1 MASDGEPGGSGM
13 KRAVQELRALR
24 QRLDE
29 MERTARE
36 PIAVV
41 GMACRFPGAD
51 TPEAFWT
58 LLRDGRDA
66 IIEIPPDRWDVDAYY
81 DPDPAAAGKTY
92 VRRGGFVRDV
102 TRFDAQFFGISPREA
117 ASMDPQQRVLLE
129 VAWEALEDAA
139 VVPSRIERGAGGVFV
154 GISNADYAHLHTR
167 AGDPT
172 RIDTY
177 EGTGNAFSFA
187 SGRLSYVLGWH
198 GPSVS
203 VDTACSSSLVAVH
216 LAGQSLRAGE
226 CDVALAGG
234 VNLILSPDSFIRAC
248 KNGMLAP
255 DGRCKT
261 FDAAA
266 DGYARGEGCGVVVLK
281 RLSAALAAGDRVLA
295 VIRGSAVNQDGRTG
309 GLTVPNG
316 TAQQALIRRALAS
329 ADVAPHEIAYLE
341 AHGTGTALGDPIE
354 VNAVAA
360 ALGPGRDPGRRL
372 CLGSAK
378 TNIGHLESAAGI
390 AGLIKTILALRHREI
405 PPHLHYRT
413 PSPLI
418 AWDAL
423 PIEVAISRRPWPAG
437 PRLAGVSSFG
447 FSGTNAHVI
456 VEAAPATDPASTP
469 ARPAHVLTLSAR
481 TGAALAALADRYA
494 ERLGEPDVEIADV
507 CFTANVGRS
516 PLEHRLAVVGRS
528 AREMQERL
536 RGWRAGTE
544 PVRPLRVGYV
554 ERGRP
559 APEVAF
565 LFPGQGAQYAGM
577 GRGLYASSVIFRAAV
592 DRVGTALG
600 PEWAQRLQAV
610 VSGTAT
616 EPVDE
621 TATAQVALFAVQW
634 GLAEVWRG
642 WGVQPTVL
650 VGHSVGEYAAACV
663 AGVMEVEAA
672 ARVVAARGR
681 LMGALPRDGAM
692 TAVEGGAA
700 VVEAVVQAAR
710 ATGAGEVGIAAMNGP
725 DSVVVSGAAAAVA
738 AVAAR
743 LAATGIRTQAL
754 RVSHA
759 FHSGL
764 MTPMQEAF
772 RAAAAGERWGM
783 PQVTWV
789 STVTGRMVEAGEI
802 EADYWVRQVREPVQF
817 AAAMETVRTLGVEA
831 YVEVGPGTTLLGLG
845 RRCLDE
851 AGRIW
856 APSLRAGRE
865 DSEQMLESLGTLWT
879 AGVAVDWAALDRE
892 QPRHRVS
899 LPTYPWQ
906 GEPHWL
912 EASAPAD
919 GARRAPLDPEAAWA
933 AVVTAGRLQATQSPL
948 DLDLAAFPG
957 KWRALE
963 RLSTAYIVE
972 ALRRLRVFGVAG
984 DAHTADG
991 LREAHGIAPTYR
1003 HLLSRWLRRLA
1014 ALGQLTAAGDGFVAR
1029 QPLPDPDLAGSLV
1042 EARAA
1047 LRDVPALLEY
1057 VERCGGRL
1065 VEILTGA
1072 ASPLE
1077 TLFPDGSFATAE
1089 ALYQDWALSRYFS
1102 ALVRSVVVARAGQA
1116 AAAPLRVI
1124 EIGAGTGGT
1133 TAALLPALPADRTV
1147 YWFTDVSTAF
1157 LGRAEQKWPAYGF
1170 LRYGILDIER
1180 DPAEQGFP
1188 RHGFDVVV
1196 ATNVIHA
1203 TRDIPA
1209 TLGRARSLLAPGGLL
1224 VLCEATAHLPWFDV
1238 TTGLIEGWQR
1248 FEEAARSD
1256 SPLLTAADWRTA
1268 LERAGFD
1275 GVAVLPE
1282 SGSPAEI
1289 LGQHVLVA
1297 RAPAEAGPASDAG
1310 SRQLERVPV
1319 GARAAAPASAEAA
1332 RRLREALPADRSHLA
1347 VEYVVG
1353 QVAAVLRVARPETL
1367 DPRQALMDLGL
1378 DSLMAVELRSRLALG
1393 LGLGRGLPATL
1404 IFEHPSIEAIAALV
1418 VRLVTEANGAPVEGR
1433 AEAAAAPPTVASE
1446 AAARIAELSEDEV
1459 EALLVKKLESL

>member
-1 MASDGEPGGSGM
+1 VASETEAGGPSM
-13 KRAVQELRALR
+13 RQAVQELRALR
-24 QRLDE
+24 RQLDE
-29 MERTARE
+29 VERAGRE
-36 PIAVV
+36 PLAIV

-51 TPEAFWT
+51 TPEAFWA

-66 IIEIPPDRWDVDAYY
+66 ITDIPAERWDVGAYY
-81 DPDPAAAGKTY
+81 DPDPGAAGKAY

-102 TRFDAQFFGISPREA
+102 ARFDARFFGISPREA
-117 ASMDPQQRVLLE
+117 ASMDPQQRLLLE

-139 VVPSRIERGAGGVFV
+139 VVPSRVERGAGGVFV
-154 GISNADYAHLHTR
+154 GISNSDYAHLHTR
-167 AGDPT
+167 SGDQT

-281 RLSAALAAGDRVLA
+281 RLSAALAAGDRILA
-295 VIRGSAVNQDGRTG
+295 VVRGSAVNQDGRTG

-316 TAQQALIRRALAS
+316 TAQQALLRRALAS
-329 ADVAPHEIAYLE
+329 ADVAPEAIGYLE

-354 VNAVAA
+354 VNALAA
-360 ALGPGRDPGRRL
+360 VLGHGRGPGRRL
-372 CLGSAK
+372 LMGSVK

-390 AGLIKTILALRHREI
+390 AGLIKTVLALRHREI

-413 PSPLI
+413 PSPHI
-418 AWDAL
+418 AWDTL
-423 PIEVAISRRPWPAG
+423 PIEVAVTRRPWPEG
-437 PRLAGVSSFG
+437 LRLAGVSSFG

-456 VEAAPATDPASTP
+456 VAEAPDPAPAIAA

-481 TGAALAALADRYA
+481 TEAALDALADRYG
-494 ERLGEPDVEIADV
+494 ERLGEPDIEIADL
-507 CFTANVGRS
+507 CFTANAGRP
-516 PLEHRLAVVGRS
+516 PLEYRLAVVGRG
-528 AREMQERL
+528 AREVQERL
-536 RGWRAGTE
+536 AGWRAGAE
-544 PVRPLRVGYV
+544 PRAALCVGHV

-559 APEVAF
+559 ALEIAF
-565 LFPGQGAQYAGM
+565 LFPGQGAQYSGM
-577 GRGLYASSVIFRAAV
+577 GRGLYASNAIFRAAV
-592 DRVGTALG
+592 ARVGSALG
-600 PEWAQRLQAV
+600 PKWEQRLQAV

-616 EPVDE
+616 ETVDD
-621 TATAQVALFAVQW
+621 TATAQVALFAVEW
-634 GLAEVWRG
+634 GLAEVWRE
-642 WGVQPTVL
+642 WGVRPAVV
-650 VGHSVGEYAAACV
+650 VGHSVGEFAAACV

-672 ARVVAARGR
+672 ARIVAARGR
-681 LMGALPRDGAM
+681 LMGALPRTGQM
-692 TAVEGGAA
+692 VAVEAP
-700 VVEAVVQAAR
+700 EAVVAAAVTAAR
-710 ATGAGEVGIAAMNGP
+710 AAGAGEVGIAAVNGP
-725 DSVVVSGAAAAVA
+725 ESVVVSGEADAIAAV
-738 AVAAR
+738 VGQV
-743 LAATGIRTQAL
+743 AATGIRAQRL

-759 FHSGL
+759 FHSAL
-764 MTPMQEAF
+764 MTPMLKPF
-772 RAAAAGERWGM
+772 AAEVGQPQWAV
-783 PQVTWV
+783 PQVAWV
-789 STVTGRMVEAGEI
+789 STVTGRTVEAGEI
-802 EADYWVRQVREPVQF
+802 GAEYWVRQVREPVRF
-817 AAAMETVRTLGVEA
+817 AAAMATVGTLGA
-831 YVEVGPGTTLLGLG
+831 QACVEVGPGTTLLGLG
-845 RRCLDE
+845 RRSVE
-851 AGRIW
+851 GSEWIW
-856 APSLRAGRE
+856 APSLRAGRD
-865 DSEQMLESLGTLWT
+865 DSEQMLESLAQLWAAGGMVDWT
-879 AGVAVDWAALDRE
+879 AFDRE
-892 QPRHRVS
+892 HPRRRVS

-906 GEPHWL
+906 GEAHWL
-912 EASAPAD
+912 ESSPPD
-919 GARRAPLDPEAAWA
+919 ERTRRAPLHHEAAWA
-933 AVVTAGRLQATQSPL
+933 AVVAAGRIQATESPL
-948 DLDLAAFPG
+948 DLDLAGYPR

-963 RLSTAYIVE
+963 RVSTAYIVE
-972 ALRRLRVFGVAG
+972 ALRRLRVFGEAG
-984 DAHTADG
+984 EARTPDG
-991 LREAHGIAPTYR
+991 LRAACGIAPTYR

-1014 ALGQLTAAGDGFVAR
+1014 ADGLLTATGDTFVAR
-1029 QPLPDPDLAGSLV
+1029 QPLPDPDVAGALA

-1077 TLFPDGSFATAE
+1077 PLFSDGSFATAE

-1102 ALVRSVVVARAGQA
+1102 AIVRSVVLAQSGLGAGV
-1116 AAAPLRVI
+1116 PLRVI

-1133 TAALLPALPADRTV
+1133 TAALLPVLPANRV
-1147 YWFTDVSTAF
+1147 EYWFTDVSPVF
-1157 LGRAEQKWPAYGF
+1157 LARAAQKWAEYTF

-1180 DPAEQGFP
+1180 APSEQGFP
-1188 RHGFDVVV
+1188 PHDFDVVV
-1196 ATNVIHA
+1196 ATNVLHA
-1203 TRDIPA
+1203 TRDIVE

-1224 VLCEATAHLPWFDV
+1224 VLCEATSHLPWFDV

-1248 FEEAARSD
+1248 FEESTRLD
-1256 SPLLTAADWRTA
+1256 SPLLSASDWHD
-1268 LERAGFD
+1268 LLVRAGFD
-1275 GVAVLPE
+1275 AIAALPE

-1297 RAPAEAGPASDAG
+1297 RMPATAVAASKTAPRQIESVSTGP
-1310 SRQLERVPV
+1310 
-1319 GARAAAPASAEAA
+1319 RAATLASAEAA
-1332 RRLREALPADRSHLA
+1332 RRLREALPDDRRRFA
-1347 VEYVVG
+1347 VEYVAG

-1367 DPRQALMDLGL
+1367 DPRQPLMDLGL

-1404 IFEHPSIEAIAALV
+1404 IFEHPSIEAIADLLV
-1418 VRLVTEANGAPVEGR
+1418 RRVTESGAEP
-1433 AEAAAAPPTVASE
+1433 AEPPTDGVPAPPRGNSE
-1446 AAARIAELSEDEV
+1446 AAARIAELSEGEV
-1459 EALLVKKLESL
+1459 EALLLKKLETL

>member
-1 MASDGEPGGSGM
+1 MASDM

-24 QRLDE
+24 QQLDE
-29 MERTARE
+29 MERAARE
-36 PIAVV
+36 PIAVI
-41 GMACRFPGAD
+41 GMAGRFPGAD
-51 TPEAFWT
+51 TLEAFWA
-58 LLRDGRDA
+58 LLREGHDA
-66 IIEIPPDRWDVDAYY
+66 ITEIPSDRWNVDAYY
-81 DPDPAAAGKTY
+81 DPDPAAAGKAY

-102 TRFDAQFFGISPREA
+102 SRFDARFFGISPREA
-117 ASMDPQQRVLLE
+117 SSMDPQQRLLLE
-129 VAWEALEDAA
+129 VAWEALEDAG
-139 VVPSRIERGAGGVFV
+139 VVPARIERGAGGVFV

-167 AGDPT
+167 AGDQA

-316 TAQQALIRRALAS
+316 AAQQALIRRALAS
-329 ADVAPHEIAYLE
+329 ADVAPHEIAYVE

-354 VNAVAA
+354 VNALAA
-360 ALGPGRDPGRRL
+360 ALGVGRGPERRL
-372 CLGSAK
+372 WLGSAK

-413 PSPLI
+413 PSPHI

-423 PIEVAISRRPWPAG
+423 PIGVAVARRPWPAG
-437 PRLAGVSSFG
+437 PLLAGVSSFG

-456 VEAAPATDPASTP
+456 VEAAPEVTGAPACT
-469 ARPAHVLTLSAR
+469 RPVHVLTLSAR
-481 TGAALAALADRYA
+481 SDGALAALADRYA
-494 ERLGEPDVEIADV
+494 ERLGAPDRELADA
-507 CFTANVGRS
+507 CFSANVGRS
-516 PLEHRLAVVGRS
+516 TLEHRLAVVGRD
-528 AREMQERL
+528 AREMQDRL
-536 RGWRAGTE
+536 RAWRAGAETGG
-544 PVRPLRVGYV
+544 VLQGHV

-559 APEVAF
+559 TPDVAF

-577 GRGLYASSVIFRAAV
+577 GRALYASSATFRAAV
-592 DRVGTALG
+592 TRVGAALG
-600 PEWAQRLQAV
+600 PEWQRRLETVIRGEGAV
-610 VSGTAT
+610 A
-616 EPVDE
+616 VDE

-634 GLAEVWRG
+634 GLAEVWRS
-642 WGVQPTVL
+642 WGIRPAAV
-650 VGHSVGEYAAACV
+650 VGHSVGEFAAACV
-663 AGVMEVEAA
+663 AEVVDVEAA
-672 ARVVAARGR
+672 ARMVAERGR
-681 LMGALPRDGAM
+681 LMGALPAGGRM
-692 TAVEGGAA
+692 VAVEAQLPIVTAA
-700 VVEAVVQAAR
+700 IEAVR
-710 ATGAGEVGIAAMNGP
+710 ADGLRDVGIAAINGP
-725 DSVVVSGAAAAVA
+725 DSLVVSGEAGAVA
-738 AVAAR
+738 AVEER
-743 LAATGIRTQAL
+743 LAATGARTRAL

-759 FHSGL
+759 FHSTL
-764 MTPMQEAF
+764 MAPMQAPF
-772 RAAAAGERWGM
+772 GGAARLVQWGA
-783 PQVTWV
+783 PRVTWV
-789 STVTGRMVEAGEI
+789 STVTGRVVKPGETDV
-802 EADYWVRQVREPVQF
+802 DYWVRQVREPVQF
-817 AAAMETVRTLGVEA
+817 AAAMETVSALGVEA

-845 RRCLDE
+845 RRCLDGTE
-851 AGRIW
+851 RVW
-856 APSLRAGRE
+856 TPSLRAGR
-865 DSEQMLESLGTLWT
+865 DDWEQMLESLAQLWS
-879 AGVAVDWAALDRE
+879 AGVPVDWDAFDRE
-892 QPRHRVS
+892 GPRRRVS

-906 GEPHWL
+906 GGTHWL
-912 EASAPAD
+912 GESAPAE
-919 GARRAPLDPEAAWA
+919 RAHRTPLDRETAWT
-933 AVVTAGRLQATQSPL
+933 AVVTAGRIQAAEAPL
-948 DLDLAAFPG
+948 DLDLAGFPR
-957 KWRALE
+957 KWQALD

-972 ALRRLRVFGVAG
+972 ALRRLRVFGVSG
-984 DAHTADG
+984 ETHTADG
-991 LREAHGIAPTYR
+991 LRASHGIAPTYR

-1014 ALGQLTAAGDGFVAR
+1014 ALGLLSASAETFVAR
-1029 QPLPDPDLAGSLV
+1029 RPLPDLDLASALA
-1042 EARAA
+1042 EAREA
-1047 LRDVPALLEY
+1047 LRDIPALHEY

-1077 TLFPDGSFATAE
+1077 TLFPDGSLAPAE
-1089 ALYQDWALSRYFS
+1089 ALYRDWALSRYFS
-1102 ALVRSVVVARAGQA
+1102 ALVRSMVVARAGQA
-1116 AAAPLRVI
+1116 AGAPLRVI

-1133 TAALLPALPADRTV
+1133 TAALLPALPADRTA

-1157 LGRAEQKWPAYGF
+1157 LARAEQAWSSYGF
-1170 LRYGILDIER
+1170 VRYGILDIER
-1180 DPAEQGFP
+1180 DPTEQGFP
-1188 RHGFDVVV
+1188 SHGFDVLI
-1196 ATNVIHA
+1196 ATNVVHA
-1203 TRDIPA
+1203 TRDIPD

-1224 VLCEATAHLPWFDV
+1224 ILCEATTHLPWFDV

-1248 FEEAARSD
+1248 FDESARDD
-1256 SPLLTAADWRTA
+1256 SPLLSAADWRGA

-1275 GVAVLPE
+1275 AVVALPE

-1289 LGQHVLVA
+1289 LGQHVVIA
-1297 RAPAEAGPASDAG
+1297 RTPGEAQP
-1310 SRQLERVPV
+1310 
-1319 GARAAAPASAEAA
+1319 AAAVVSPRIERASVGSPAGTPVAAETA
-1332 RRLREALPADRSHLA
+1332 RRLREALPADRSRLA
-1347 VEYVVG
+1347 VEFVAA
-1353 QVAAVLRVARPETL
+1353 QVAAVLRVARAEAL
-1367 DPRQALMDLGL
+1367 DPRQPLMDLGL

-1393 LGLGRGLPATL
+1393 LELGAALPATL
-1404 IFEHPSIEAIAALV
+1404 VFEHPNIEAIAGLLV
-1418 VRLVTEANGAPVEGR
+1418 RMVAEANGAPFTAR
-1433 AEAAAAPPTVASE
+1433 AVTPSERAAAVSE

>member
-1 MASDGEPGGSGM
+1 MASDIEPGGSSM

-24 QRLDE
+24 QQLDE
-29 MERTARE
+29 MERATRE

-41 GMACRFPGAD
+41 GMAGRFPGAD
-51 TPEAFWT
+51 TPEAFWA
-58 LLRDGRDA
+58 LLREGRDA
-66 IIEIPPDRWDVDAYY
+66 ITEIPSDRWNVDAYY
-81 DPDPAAAGKTY
+81 DPDPSVAGKSY

-102 TRFDAQFFGISPREA
+102 SRFDARFFGISPREA
-117 ASMDPQQRVLLE
+117 ASMDPQQRLLLE
-129 VAWEALEDAA
+129 VAWEALEDAG
-139 VVPSRIERGAGGVFV
+139 VVPLRVERGAGGVFV
-154 GISNADYAHLHTR
+154 GISNADYANLHTR
-167 AGDPT
+167 AGDQA

-203 VDTACSSSLVAVH
+203 VDTACSSSLVSVH

-281 RLSAALAAGDRVLA
+281 RLSVALAAGDRVLA

-329 ADVAPHEIAYLE
+329 ADVAPHEIAYVE

-354 VNAVAA
+354 VNALAA
-360 ALGPGRDPGRRL
+360 ALGAGRGPERPL
-372 CLGSAK
+372 WLGSAK

-390 AGLIKTILALRHREI
+390 AGLIKTVLSLRHREI

-413 PSPLI
+413 PSPHI
-418 AWDAL
+418 AWDTL
-423 PIEVAISRRPWPAG
+423 PVEVAVAGRPWPAG
-437 PRLAGVSSFG
+437 PLLAGVSSFG

-456 VEAAPATDPASTP
+456 VEAAPVAAEASTS

-481 TGAALAALADRYA
+481 SDAALAELADRYA
-494 ERLGEPDVEIADV
+494 EHLGAPDLELADA

-516 PLEHRLAVVGRS
+516 TLEHRLAVVGRD

-536 RGWRAGTE
+536 RGWRSGAE
-544 PVRPLRVGYV
+544 PGGALRGFV

-559 APEVAF
+559 TPEVAF

-577 GRGLYASSVIFRAAV
+577 GRALYASSAIFRAAV
-592 DRVGTALG
+592 TRVGAALG
-600 PEWAQRLQAV
+600 PDWGQRLETVIRGEGAV
-610 VSGTAT
+610 A
-616 EPVDE
+616 VDE

-634 GLAEVWRG
+634 GLAEVWRR
-642 WGVQPTVL
+642 WGVLPAVVL
-650 VGHSVGEYAAACV
+650 GHSVGEFAAACV
-663 AGVMEVEAA
+663 AGVADVEAV

-681 LMGALPRDGAM
+681 LMGALPSGGRM
-692 TAVEGGAA
+692 TAVEAGAEVVAA
-700 VVEAVVQAAR
+700 VVAAAR
-710 ATGAGEVGIAAMNGP
+710 TEGMSEIGIAAINSP
-725 DSVVVSGAAAAVA
+725 DSVVVSGQAGAVA
-738 AVAAR
+738 AVEQR
-743 LAATGIRTQAL
+743 LAAAGIRTRPL

-759 FHSGL
+759 FHSTL
-764 MTPMQEAF
+764 MTPMQAPF
-772 RAAAAGERWGM
+772 RAEAGLVRWGA

-789 STVTGRMVEAGEI
+789 STVTGQAVKPGEI
-802 EADYWVRQVREPVQF
+802 GADYWVRQVRDPVQF
-817 AAAMETVRTLGVEA
+817 VAAMETVRTLGVEA

-845 RRCLDE
+845 RRCLDGTE
-851 AGRIW
+851 RAW

-865 DSEQMLESLGTLWT
+865 DWEQILESLAQLWS
-879 AGVAVDWAALDRE
+879 AGVPVDWVAFDRE
-892 QPRHRVS
+892 QPRRRVS

-906 GEPHWL
+906 GETHWL
-912 EASAPAD
+912 EASAPD
-919 GARRAPLDPEAAWA
+919 GRTPRTPLDREAAWT
-933 AVVTAGRLQATQSPL
+933 AVVTAGRIQAAEAPL
-948 DLDLAAFPG
+948 DLDLAGFPR

-972 ALRRLRVFGVAG
+972 ALRRLRVFGVTG
-984 DAHTADG
+984 DAHTVDR
-991 LREAHGIAPTYR
+991 LRAAHGIAPTYR
-1003 HLLSRWLRRLA
+1003 HLLARWLRRLA
-1014 ALGQLTAAGDGFVAR
+1014 ALDLVSASAETFVAR
-1029 QPLPDPDLAGSLV
+1029 RPLPDPDLAGALA
-1042 EARAA
+1042 EAREA
-1047 LRDVPALLEY
+1047 LRDIPALLEY

-1077 TLFPDGSFATAE
+1077 TLFPDGSFAPAE
-1089 ALYQDWALSRYFS
+1089 ALYRDWALSRYFS
-1102 ALVRSVVVARAGQA
+1102 ALARSMVVARAGQA
-1116 AAAPLRVI
+1116 AHAPLRVI

-1157 LGRAEQKWPAYGF
+1157 LARAEQTWSSYGF
-1170 LRYGILDIER
+1170 MRYGILDIER

-1188 RHGFDVVV
+1188 SHGFDVVI
-1196 ATNVIHA
+1196 ATNVVHA

-1209 TLGRARSLLAPGGLL
+1209 TLERARSLLAPGGLL
-1224 VLCEATAHLPWFDV
+1224 ILCEATTHLPWFDV

-1248 FEEAARSD
+1248 FEESARRD
-1256 SPLLTAADWRTA
+1256 SPLLSAADWRGV

-1275 GVAVLPE
+1275 AVVALPE

-1289 LGQHVLVA
+1289 LGQHVVIA
-1297 RAPAEAGPASDAG
+1297 RRPGEAQPAAVTASPRIERASVG
-1310 SRQLERVPV
+1310 SSTATPV
-1319 GARAAAPASAEAA
+1319 SAETA
-1332 RRLREALPADRSHLA
+1332 RRLREALPADRSRLA
-1347 VEYVVG
+1347 VDYVVA

-1367 DPRQALMDLGL
+1367 DPRQPLMDLGL

-1393 LGLGRGLPATL
+1393 LGLGGGLPATL
-1404 IFEHPSIEAIAALV
+1404 IFEHPSIEAIAALL
-1418 VRLVTEANGAPVEGR
+1418 VRMVTEANGAPREGR
-1433 AEAAAAPPTVASE
+1433 AVTTSEPAGAASE

>member
-1 MASDGEPGGSGM
+1 MANETGGSSM

-24 QRLDE
+24 QQLDE
-29 MERTARE
+29 MERAARE
-36 PIAVV
+36 PLAIV

-51 TPEAFWT
+51 TPEAFWA

-66 IIEIPPDRWDVDAYY
+66 ITEIPADRWNVDAYY
-81 DPDPAAAGKTY
+81 DPDPGAAGKAY

-102 TRFDAQFFGISPREA
+102 ARFDARFFGISPREA
-117 ASMDPQQRVLLE
+117 ASMDPQQRLLLE

-139 VVPSRIERGAGGVFV
+139 VVPSHVERGAGGVFV

-167 AGDPT
+167 AGDQK

-281 RLSAALAAGDRVLA
+281 RLSAALAAGDRILA
-295 VIRGSAVNQDGRTG
+295 VVRGSAVNQDGRTG

-316 TAQQALIRRALAS
+316 TAQQALIRRALAN
-329 ADVAPHEIAYLE
+329 ADVAPHEIGYLE

-354 VNAVAA
+354 VNALAA
-360 ALGPGRDPGRRL
+360 ALGHGRGPERRL
-372 CLGSAK
+372 CLGSVK

-390 AGLIKTILALRHREI
+390 AGLIKTILALRHHEI
-405 PPHLHYRT
+405 PPHLHYRS
-413 PSPLI
+413 PSPHI
-418 AWDAL
+418 AWDTL
-423 PIEVAISRRPWPAG
+423 PIEVTVSRRPWPAG
-437 PRLAGVSSFG
+437 PCLAGVSSFG

-456 VEAAPATDPASTP
+456 VEAAPAPVPAP
-469 ARPAHVLTLSAR
+469 VAARPTHVLTLSAR
-481 TGAALAALADRYA
+481 TEAALAGLADRYT
-494 ERLGEPDVEIADV
+494 ERLGEADVEIANA
-507 CFTANVGRS
+507 CFSANAGRS
-516 PLEHRLAVVGRS
+516 PLEYRLAVVGRG

-536 RGWRAGTE
+536 RAWRAGAE
-544 PVRPLRVGYV
+544 PGGSLGVGHV

-577 GRGLYASSVIFRAAV
+577 GRVLYASNAIFRAAV
-592 DRVGTALG
+592 ARVGAALG
-600 PEWAQRLQAV
+600 TEWEERLQAV
-610 VSGTAT
+610 VSGTVKEA
-616 EPVDE
+616 VDD
-621 TATAQVALFAVQW
+621 TATAQVALFAVEW

-642 WGVQPTVL
+642 WGVQPAVV

-663 AGVMEVEAA
+663 AGVLEVEAA

-681 LMGALPRDGAM
+681 LMGALPRSGRM
-692 TAVEGGAA
+692 VAVEAG
-700 VVEAVVQAAR
+700 EAVVAA
-710 ATGAGEVGIAAMNGP
+710 AVAAAWAAGAGEVGIAAVNAP
-725 DSVVVSGAAAAVA
+725 DSVVVSGEAAAVA
-738 AVAAR
+738 AVVER
-743 LAATGIRTQAL
+743 LSGAGIRAQAL

-759 FHSGL
+759 FHSAL
-764 MTPMQEAF
+764 MAPMQTAF
-772 RAAAAGERWGM
+772 AAEVGRARWSA

-789 STVTGRMVEAGEI
+789 STVTGRTVEPAEI
-802 EADYWVRQVREPVQF
+802 GAAYWVRQVREPVQF
-817 AAAMETVRTLGVEA
+817 AAAMATVSALGVEA
-831 YVEVGPGTTLLGLG
+831 CLEVGPGTTLLGLG
-845 RRCLDE
+845 RRSVE
-851 AGRIW
+851 GSERIW
-856 APSLRAGRE
+856 APSLRIGRE
-865 DSEQMLESLGTLWT
+865 DLEQMLESLAQLWI
-879 AGVAVDWAALDRE
+879 AGVAVDWAAFDRE
-892 QPRHRVS
+892 QPRRRVS

-906 GEPHWL
+906 GETHWL
-912 EASAPAD
+912 ESSGPD
-919 GARRAPLDPEAAWA
+919 DRARRGPLDREAAWA
-933 AVVTAGRLQATQSPL
+933 AVVTAGRIQATEAPL
-948 DLDLAAFPG
+948 DLDLAGYPR

-963 RLSTAYIVE
+963 GLSTAYIVD

-984 DAHTADG
+984 EAHTPDG
-991 LREAHGIAPTYR
+991 LRAACGVAPTYR
-1003 HLLSRWLRRLA
+1003 HLLARWLRRLA
-1014 ALGQLTAAGDGFVAR
+1014 AEGLVTVTGDTFVTR
-1029 QPLPDPDLAGSLV
+1029 QPLPDPDVAAALA

-1065 VEILTGA
+1065 VEILSGA
-1072 ASPLE
+1072 ANPLE
-1077 TLFPDGSFATAE
+1077 TLFPDGSFSTAE

-1102 ALVRSVVVARAGQA
+1102 AIVRSVVLAQSGLTAD
-1116 AAAPLRVI
+1116 APLRVI

-1133 TAALLPALPADRTV
+1133 TAALLPALPPNRV
-1147 YWFTDVSTAF
+1147 EYRFTDVSTAF
-1157 LGRAEQKWPAYGF
+1157 LSRAEQKWSSYGF

-1180 DPAEQGFP
+1180 EPAEQGFP

-1196 ATNVIHA
+1196 ATNVVHA
-1203 TRDIPA
+1203 TRDIA
-1209 TLGRARSLLAPGGLL
+1209 ETLGRARTLLAPGGLL
-1224 VLCEATAHLPWFDV
+1224 ILCEATAHLPWFDV

-1248 FEEAARSD
+1248 FEESARLD
-1256 SPLLTAADWRTA
+1256 SPLLSAADWRDV

-1275 GVAVLPE
+1275 AVAVLPE
-1282 SGSPAEI
+1282 GGSPAEI

-1297 RAPAEAGPASDAG
+1297 RTPATAVATSDVAPCEMESVATGP
-1310 SRQLERVPV
+1310 
-1319 GARAAAPASAEAA
+1319 RAAAPAAAETA
-1332 RRLREALPADRSHLA
+1332 RRLREALPDDRSRLA

-1367 DPRQALMDLGL
+1367 DPRQPLMDLGL

-1393 LGLGRGLPATL
+1393 LGLVRGLPATL
-1404 IFEHPSIEAIAALV
+1404 IFEHPSIEAIAALL
-1418 VRLVTEANGAPVEGR
+1418 VRLVTEGDATPVER
-1433 AEAAAAPPTVASE
+1433 RPEVVPAPSADSSD

-1459 EALLVKKLESL
+1459 EALLLKKLETL